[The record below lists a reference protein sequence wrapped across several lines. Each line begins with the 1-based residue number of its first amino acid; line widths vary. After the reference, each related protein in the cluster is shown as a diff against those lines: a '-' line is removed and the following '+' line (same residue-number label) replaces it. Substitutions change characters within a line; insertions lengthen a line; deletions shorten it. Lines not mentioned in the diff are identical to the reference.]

1 MKIPLRFL
9 RDENGLWRL
18 LLVTAVIFAALSFLV
33 PGRFLS
39 VRNFASMSFQIPEIG
54 LLSIAMMAAMIS
66 GGIDLSAVGIA
77 NLSGILASQ
86 FLLHYAPE
94 GSGGTWAALVV
105 AVSVG
110 ISLAVGAGCG
120 LLNGLLVTRVGIPP
134 ILATLGTMQLFSGLA
149 IVLTRGTALYGFPDA
164 FLILGNGYLF
174 SVPVPL
180 VLFAAAVLLV
190 GVLLRRT
197 SFGFSLYLVGTNP
210 TAARF
215 AGLDNAA
222 ILVKTYMLSGVLCAS
237 AGLVMFARTN
247 SAKADYG
254 VSYTL
259 QAILVAVL
267 GGTNVAGGF
276 GSMAGLVLAILSLQ
290 FLSSGFAML
299 RFSNF
304 SKEFVWGALLLAV
317 MALNVLGD
325 RAARKMQGR
334 KNGTAPQAGGETEE
348 LR

>member
-18 LLVTAVIFAALSFLV
+18 LLVTAAIFAALSFLV

-94 GSGGTWAALVV
+94 GAGGTWAALVV

-110 ISLAVGAGCG
+110 ISLAAGAGCG
-120 LLNGLLVTRVGIPP
+120 LLNLVTRVGIPP

-164 FLILGNGYLF
+164 FLILGNGYFF
-174 SVPVPL
+174 SVPIPL

-325 RAARKMQGR
+325 RAARKTQGR
-334 KNGTAPQAGGETEE
+334 KDGTAQQAGGETEE
-348 LR
+348 YQ